1 MDPYKIIEKYFD
13 KNSKAYDILVI
24 HSEAVLKKAIQ
35 IAKNVPE
42 LYPNFELIKQGA
54 LLHDIGICRCR
65 VPALGCNGTEPYIK
79 HFLFS
84 RDILRDEGCSTELQ
98 DIVLKHIGCG
108 FTVDEIEVYNFPFPK
123 EDVIAKTVEEQI
135 VSIADMYF
143 SKKIGEL
150 QTERSLDDI
159 RNRFKKYSL
168 RQQRLFDRWIKK
180 YKLES
185 LSKLEFE

>member
-13 KNSKAYDILVI
+13 KNSQAYNILVT
-24 HSEAVLKKAIQ
+24 HSEAVLKKAMQ

-54 LLHDIGICRCR
+54 LLHDIGIVKCR

-84 RDILRDEGCSTELQ
+84 RNILCHEGCSPELQ
-98 DIVLKHIGCG
+98 NVVLKHIGCG
-108 FTVDEIEVYNFPFPK
+108 YTVDEIDTYNFPFPK

-143 SKKIGEL
+143 SKKIGHL
-150 QTERSLDDI
+150 HDERSLDEI
-159 RNRFKKYSL
+159 RDRFRKYSI
-168 RQQRLFDRWIKK
+168 RQQRLFDRWVKK
-180 YKLES
+180 YKLET
-185 LSKLEFE
+185 LPKLEFE